1 MTCAIHPDI
10 PASAYCRTCGKGL
23 CESCKREVK
32 GVIYCQDCLAARLEG
47 TVPPGAQV
55 PPSTVVVPVTETAPN
70 PGLALFLGF
79 IPGVG
84 AFYNGQYIKGF
95 AHVIIF
101 ALLIRMADIGG
112 PWDVL
117 FGLAIPTWIFYM
129 VADAYRTARARLLGQ
144 PLPDPL
150 GLNNLFGTDTAHTHP
165 AGYTAPAATYT
176 APPAAPGEPVAQIY
190 PAQPVYVAP
199 GPERRP
205 GPTGAIIAIVLGVI
219 FLFDNLGIFHWS
231 WTGRYWPVILIA
243 FGVYL
248 AAKRMAEARGEEF

>member
-1 MTCAIHPDI
+1 MTCAIHPDV

-47 TVPPGAQV
+47 TIPPGAQV
-55 PPSTVVVPVTETAPN
+55 PAAAVVASGIEGAPN

-129 VADAYRTARARLLGQ
+129 VTDAYRTAKARLLGQ

-150 GLNNLFGTDTAHTHP
+150 GLNNMFGSEGHASRTTVSP
-165 AGYTAPAATYT
+165 AGYTA
-176 APPAAPGEPVAQIY
+176 APVTTVPAAPVYQ
-190 PAQPVYVAP
+190 AQPEYVVTTCDRHP
-199 GPERRP
+199 GPV
-205 GPTGAIIAIVLGVI
+205 GAIIAIVLGLL
-219 FLFDNLGIFHWS
+219 FLLDNLGVFHWS
-231 WTGRYWPVILIA
+231 WTGRYWPVLLIA
-243 FGVYL
+243 FGVYR
-248 AAKRMAEARGEEF
+248 AARNLAEARGQEF